1 MTPRHKLEL
10 RRSQIRARLGEI
22 SDLETDAVTDEVR
35 AERDNLMTEIRTSEP
50 QLQAA
55 ILAEETEARH
65 RGDQATGDGEGAE
78 MRSLIDRARLSGYV
92 GALLEKRTLAG
103 AEAELQGA
111 LELRTPEQGGLVI
124 PWEVLDPGPPVEQRA
139 DTATA
144 LTATSGV
151 GTAQDT
157 IIQRVFART
166 AAQFIGVRMSSVG
179 IGQHSYPII
188 TVGQTPA
195 LVTAGTEHDA
205 TAATIGA
212 KTLEPKRLTARYVIR
227 LTDVA
232 RLQGYEEALRQDL
245 NGAMSEQLD
254 LFILTGDDAIAPQ
267 WSGFFDALTDPNAP
281 GAVAS
286 YQTFLQA
293 YGDGVDGRYA
303 NDLAQVRLLV
313 GAKTYGLAASVVQT
327 GSGMTAIQY
336 SQAATGGMMA
346 SALVPAPASDVQQ
359 AILAKTGPGAMDNA
373 VCNTWPGM
381 ELIYDPYSRASRG
394 EISLT
399 AVSIV
404 DCAILRTAGYAQVA
418 FQLA

>member
-1 MTPRHKLEL
+1 MPL
-10 RRSQIRARLGEI
+10 R
-22 SDLETDAVTDEVR
+22 
-35 AERDNLMTEIRTSEP
+35 
-50 QLQAA
+50 
-55 ILAEETEARH
+55 
-65 RGDQATGDGEGAE
+65 
-78 MRSLIDRARLSGYV
+78 
-92 GALLEKRTLAG
+92 
-103 AEAELQGA
+103 
-111 LELRTPEQGGLVI
+111 
-124 PWEVLDPGPPVEQRA
+124 
-139 DTATA
+139 
-144 LTATSGV
+144 
-151 GTAQDT
+151 
-157 IIQRVFART
+157 
-166 AAQFIGVRMSSVG
+166 
-179 IGQHSYPII
+179 
-188 TVGQTPA
+188 
-195 LVTAGTEHDA
+195 
-205 TAATIGA
+205 
-212 KTLEPKRLTARYVIR
+212 
-227 LTDVA
+227 
-232 RLQGYEEALRQDL
+232 
-245 NGAMSEQLD
+245 
-254 LFILTGDDAIAPQ
+254 PQ